1 MKKKA
6 STTRRKARPGAS
18 KAPKRRRKAA
28 VKGYGPT
35 AVSATA
41 KTFGGK
47 RFTKVACGMTKTDA
61 KKRADNTRKAG
72 KLARVV
78 PNAAGKGY
86 CIYTRGK

>member
-6 STTRRKARPGAS
+6 TTRRKARPGAS
-18 KAPKRRRKAA
+18 KAPKRRRKAS
-28 VKGYGPT
+28 VKGAAAPA
-35 AVSATA
+35 AVSSTT

-61 KKRADNTRKAG
+61 KKRAENTRKAG

-78 PNAAGKGY
+78 ANAAGKGF